1 MVQVGLMGS
10 GGVLCVRWVLFF
22 YVHEVMVLSYLL
34 RLGYSEKKS
43 YICSVSKFSVY
54 EEVESTIV

>member
-1 MVQVGLMGS
+1 MVQVVLMGS

-22 YVHEVMVLSYLL
+22 NVHEAMVLSYLL
-34 RLGYSEKKS
+34 RFGYSGKKS
-43 YICSVSKFSVY
+43 YICSGSKFSVY